1 MSYSYQY
8 TNKLSQFGM
17 TNYNLKLTDSD
28 GILPEFAVPVIVRD
42 SDLSEELL
50 INIAQN
56 AISHKLQEINNAQSV
71 SIE

>member
-28 GILPEFAVPVIVRD
+28 GILPEFTVPVIVRD

>member
-28 GILPEFAVPVIVRD
+28 KILPEFNVPVIVKD

-56 AISHKLQEINNAQSV
+56 TISQKLQEINNAK
-71 SIE
+71 E